1 MAIDIIPAATREIQT
16 ANAEELSSMACDVLD
31 LDRSLKQ
38 NNTELS
44 LLNEAIES
52 LDKTLRVNKVLK
64 NNVRSSMQKIIT
76 KL

>member
-1 MAIDIIPAATREIQT
+1 MATDIIPAATREIQT
-16 ANAEELSSMACDVLD
+16 ANAEELSSMTCDVLD

-52 LDKTLRVNKVLK
+52 LDKTLRVNKALK

>member
-1 MAIDIIPAATREIQT
+1 MATDIIPAAAREIKT
-16 ANAEELSSMACDVLD
+16 ANAEELSSMTCDVLD
-31 LDRSLKQ
+31 LDRGLQQ
-38 NNTELS
+38 NNTELE
-44 LLNEAIES
+44 LRNDAIAN